1 MYTKNYTLNSLF
13 YNAIS
18 ASKLDENISLH
29 PDQYKVLNLLEN
41 KPGVILSAPTS
52 FGKTFVV
59 FEYIARHLPK
69 TVFLVVPTLALIDEY
84 KRKIIRKYKN
94 KFSSYKIF
102 TTINNETDYSEYEY
116 KMFIGKGLDVTV
128 CDKKSAE
135 DMGELYNELKAI
147 GCKFS
152 LGENYLDAIYE
163 MDIVFR
169 TPGMYYLHPAL
180 TKAREMG
187 IAVTSEMEVFFDLCP
202 CRMIGITGTDGKTTT
217 PTIISEMLSRSGKT
231 VHKGG
236 NIGRALLPVIEE
248 IKEEDIAVV
257 ELSSFPSFLYLLEV
271 FFDNLLKQFQSS
283 FCSFPFQFQ

>member
-1 MYTKNYTLNSLF
+1 MYKRNSLIEMRKEAVKALSASENPQKYIKENAETLFGLDLTMYTKNYTLNSLF

-41 KPGVILSAPTS
+41 TSGVILSAPTS

-116 KMFIGKGLDVTV
+116 KMFIVTHDRVLEEATFEQIENIDFLVVDEVYKLDRKGTDDRKLILNF
-128 CDKKSAE
+128 A
-135 DMGELYNELKAI
+135 Y
-147 GCKFS
+147 
-152 LGENYLDAIYE
+152 
-163 MDIVFR
+163 
-169 TPGMYYLHPAL
+169 YYLV
-180 TKAREMG
+180 KKVKS
-187 IAVTSEMEVFFDLCP
+187 IY
-202 CRMIGITGTDGKTTT
+202 
-217 PTIISEMLSRSGKT
+217 
-231 VHKGG
+231 
-236 NIGRALLPVIEE
+236 
-248 IKEEDIAVV
+248 
-257 ELSSFPSFLYLLEV
+257 YLLRL
-271 FFDNLLKQFQSS
+271 FLI
-283 FCSFPFQFQ
+283 